1 MWILSILPV
10 AVIHLLLICGVLGT
24 IAGFVLGFIPLINK
38 YRLPIQI
45 LGVLMLSLA
54 VYLEG
59 GLANDAEWQLKV
71 KEMEAKV
78 AEAKA
83 QSAQVNTTVVT
94 KILTKRQIIKEK
106 GAEIRT
112 YIDREVV
119 KYDTTCPI
127 PEVVINAHNA
137 AAMPSTAPTK

>member
-10 AVIHLLLICGVLGT
+10 ASIHLLLICGVLGT

-83 QSAQVNTTVVT
+83 QSLQVNTTVVT

-106 GAEIRT
+106 GDEIRT

-137 AAMPSTAPTK
+137 AALPSTAPTK